1 MSDCPI
7 EHRLKVALDPGQKL
21 TLDPPLTIAREGH
34 DDELLTGLEFPGV
47 YHTGTI
53 ALQIYCKDDESGSE
67 SVPFDQLTLCI
78 PEMNLSSPK
87 HFFVKDPSIAE
98 AFISA
103 GIIESL
109 KPSSDGH
116 KVCIKCKQSYTPK
129 YASLQ
134 EAQAK
139 EEPGS
144 IYAEQHI
151 SGICSDECWDALTKP
166 DDY

>member
-1 MSDCPI
+1 MSTKAILYILVCGAP
-7 EHRLKVALDPGQKL
+7 AP
-21 TLDPPLTIAREGH
+21 
-34 DDELLTGLEFPGV
+34 
-47 YHTGTI
+47 
-53 ALQIYCKDDESGSE
+53 
-67 SVPFDQLTLCI
+67 
-78 PEMNLSSPK
+78 SSN
-87 HFFVKDPSIAE
+87 IR
-98 AFISA
+98 
-103 GIIESL
+103 IIESL

-151 SGICSDECWDALTKP
+151 TGICSDECWDALWV
-166 DDY
+166 DY